1 MMVERESLGEHL
13 RRARLR
19 RFVGRSGEVELLRHA
34 VHSLTTE
41 GSADGGIPEPF
52 RVLFLHGPGGV
63 GKSSLLDLFADAAE
77 SEAVRVVRIDARLIT
92 PTRAAVLG
100 ALDNRLEDRLD
111 DGLDVHGPPVLLV
124 DTFELLEPL
133 EDWVRAELVPS
144 LPGDTLVVLAGRRP
158 PGARWL
164 ADPAWR
170 DLLRVVCLRNLTP
183 DDTRSYLAIEGIE
196 PHLHE
201 RLQLLSHGHPLTLSL
216 LVDAVRRRGD
226 RAVFASLLDV
236 PDLVGTLL
244 TNIVDA
250 APSPLHRSAL
260 EAAAYA
266 RFTTEELLRA
276 VFDAGDAAG
285 ELFAWLRGLPF
296 VEEGP
301 YGLYPHDLVRD
312 LLDVDLRWRDR
323 HSYTQLHRR
332 IRNEVIAQA
341 EHAGEADRRQRVAD
355 LMFLA
360 RTHPPMARYF
370 ERFDMGVDRIDNV
383 QPADREPILEMT
395 RRHQGPEQAELV
407 DFWLGRQPAGFRV
420 FRGPEREVA
429 GYAGRLAL
437 HEATAADLDHDPGTR
452 AMWAYAQRH
461 GPPRPGEQ
469 VLASRFFVDAEYGHG
484 PSASLGLMTVWF
496 VEDLVGQH
504 GWAWDFIGTYE
515 DEQPWAPVMDY
526 IDFGRAREADFEIGR
541 RRYVVFAHD
550 WRRAGLREW
559 LDRTAEGELGLP
571 TAPPH
576 PHSPELVLSQP
587 EFATAVRAALRDLHT
602 PAALRR
608 NPLLRS
614 RLVRDQAGGR
624 EPAAALEQLI
634 TEAAATLSADPR
646 EQGLFDVVNRTFLRP
661 APTQE
666 QAAEMLHLSFSTYR
680 RHRDR
685 AVGRIVEWLW
695 RRELHGAET

>member
-1 MMVERESLGEHL
+1 MVGERESLGAQL

-34 VHSLTTE
+34 LD
-41 GSADGGIPEPF
+41 GRSAAGDTGELSPF

-63 GKSSLLDLFADAAE
+63 GKSTLIDVFADVAE
-77 SEAVRVVRIDARLIT
+77 TEGARVVRLDARLVP
-92 PTRAAVLG
+92 PTRAAILDTLG
-100 ALDNRLEDRLD
+100 DRLAA
-111 DGLDVHGPPVLLV
+111 HGSPVLLV
-124 DTFELLEPL
+124 DTFELLQPL
-133 EDWVRAELVPS
+133 EDWVRDELLVS
-144 LPGDTLVVLAGRRP
+144 LPHDALVVIAGRHP
-158 PGARWL
+158 PSSRWL

-183 DDTRSYLAIEGIE
+183 DDTRAYLSVEGI
-196 PHLHE
+196 PPQLND
-201 RLQLLSHGHPLTLSL
+201 RLQSLSHGHPLTLSL
-216 LVDAVRRRGD
+216 LVDAVRRRGVT
-226 RAVFASLLDV
+226 AVSASLLDV

-244 TNIVDA
+244 AHIVDA
-250 APSPLHRSAL
+250 APSPLHRAAL

-266 RFTTEELLRA
+266 RFTTEDLLRA
-276 VFDAGDAAG
+276 VLEAGDGAG
-285 ELFAWLRGLPF
+285 ELFGWLRGLPF

-312 LLDVDLRWRDR
+312 LLDADLRWRDR
-323 HSYTQLHRR
+323 HSYARLHRR
-332 IRNEVIAQA
+332 IRAEVVAMA
-341 EHAGEADRRQRVAD
+341 ARAGEADRLQRVAD

-370 ERFDMGVDRIDNV
+370 ERFDMGIDRIDHV
-383 QPADREPILEMT
+383 QPADREPILAMT

-407 DFWLGRQPAGFRV
+407 EFWLQRQPDGFRV
-420 FRGPEREVA
+420 FRGPERDVA

-437 HEATAADLDHDPGTR
+437 HEATAADLDRDPGAR

-496 VEDLVGQH
+496 VEDVVGQH
-504 GWAWDFIGTYE
+504 RWAWDFIGTYE
-515 DEQPWAPVMDY
+515 DEHLWAPVMDY
-526 IDFGRAREADFEIGR
+526 IDFGRAPEADYVIGR
-541 RRYVVFAHD
+541 RRYAVFAHD

-559 LDRTAEGELGLP
+559 LDRTADRELGLP

-576 PHSPELVLSQP
+576 PHTSEVVLSQP
-587 EFATAVRAALRDLHT
+587 EFATAVRAALHDLHS
-602 PAALRR
+602 PDALGR

-614 RLVRDQAGGR
+614 RLVRDRACGG
-624 EPAAALEQLI
+624 EATSALRDLI
-634 TEAAATLSADPR
+634 IEAVETLRADPR

-666 QAAEMLHLSFSTYR
+666 RAAEMLHLSFSTYR
-680 RHRDR
+680 RHRNR
-685 AVGRIVEWLW
+685 AVDRVVEWLW
-695 RRELHGAET
+695 RRELHGPAP